1 MKNIAC
7 LEEKIVHQLLKH
19 NLLFFR
25 PSGVIL
31 FIVGGMVS
39 SGIDSTGITTLV
51 LLSLVVCAYTL
62 VCLFTSQNFQ
72 FKVSKI
78 LTFIFAVIMCI
89 LAIGMALQVSRNLQE
104 RGAEPTPILNT
115 TAILGHKSLQQHSP
129 AGVRNIYLAV
139 ISGIFVAA
147 ALMHP
152 TEFTCLLRGVWYLLC
167 LPSGSLLLTIYS
179 LCNITDRSWGRFIDL
194 LSKLSCSLDCFK
206 IARTTSC

>member
-1 MKNIAC
+1 MLKNIAC
-7 LEEKIVHQLLKH
+7 LEEKIGLQLLKH

-31 FIVGGMVS
+31 FIVGGLVF
-39 SGIDSTGITTLV
+39 SGIDSNGITTLV

-78 LTFIFAVIMCI
+78 LTFVFAVIMCI
-89 LAIGMALQVSRNLQE
+89 VAIGVVLQVSRDLQE
-104 RGAEPTPILNT
+104 RGAELTPMLNT
-115 TAILGHKSLQQHSP
+115 TATPAPKRLQHHLP

-139 ISGIFVAA
+139 LSGIFVAA
-147 ALMHP
+147 ALLHP
-152 TEFTCLLRGVWYLLC
+152 TEFTCVLRGVWYLLC
-167 LPSGSLLLTIYS
+167 LPSSSLLLTIYS

-194 LSKLSCSLDCFK
+194 LSILVVLLIVLK
-206 IARTTSC
+206 